1 VVVVALRQIAAE
13 QHRQLDGH
21 REVVAAARTAVEV
34 DEVGRVVAL
43 VVGAEGVAADHQVA
57 RALDRD
63 RASELFNSEDGI
75 HQFGGM
81 INADASPAA
90 VYDAVV
96 AFDDQAVREAF
107 TGMPCA
113 AGAPSSGPQQAA
125 AGGSAPRLLA
135 GERWS
140 RSAGS

>member
-1 VVVVALRQIAAE
+1 MK
-13 QHRQLDGH
+13 
-21 REVVAAARTAVEV
+21 TTVEV
-34 DEVGRVVAL
+34 TPGFRYGLGLEVFDFACGPMW
-43 VVGAEGVAADHQVA
+43 GHSGGVPGFQNEV
-57 RALDRD
+57 
-63 RASELFNSEDGI
+63 FNSEDGT

-107 TGMPCA
+107 AGMPCA

-125 AGGSAPRLLA
+125 DAGSAPRLLA